1 MLIYRTPTFTSTDLE
16 TEFHPQGATTMNSL
30 NNTLQAAEMNAD
42 RASVQELRV
51 RMFDVIA
58 LRSSLDSD
66 GLDYANMLL
75 MKLSRLINEQT
86 VAFA

>member
-1 MLIYRTPTFTSTDLE
+1 
-16 TEFHPQGATTMNSL
+16 MNSL
-30 NNTLQAAEMNAD
+30 NNTLQAAELNAD
-42 RASVQELRV
+42 RAGVQELRV

>member
-1 MLIYRTPTFTSTDLE
+1 MPTFKK
-16 TEFHPQGATTMNSL
+16 ATAMNLL
-30 NNTLQAAEMNAD
+30 NNKLHAAELNAD

-51 RMFDVIA
+51 RMYDVIA
-58 LRSSLDSD
+58 LRPTLDSD
-66 GLDYANMLL
+66 NLDYANMLL

>member
-1 MLIYRTPTFTSTDLE
+1 MPTFKE
-16 TEFHPQGATTMNSL
+16 ATAM
-30 NNTLQAAEMNAD
+30 NTLNTKLHAAELNAD

-51 RMFDVIA
+51 RMYDVIV
-58 LRSSLDSD
+58 LRPTLDSD
-66 GLDYANMLL
+66 NLDYANMLL